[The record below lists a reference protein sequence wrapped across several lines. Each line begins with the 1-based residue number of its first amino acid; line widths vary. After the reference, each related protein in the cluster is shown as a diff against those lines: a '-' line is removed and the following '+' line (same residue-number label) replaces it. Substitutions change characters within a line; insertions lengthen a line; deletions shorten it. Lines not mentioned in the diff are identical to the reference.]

1 MVTSNER
8 DVITKLV
15 DQVLEACAHPRYE
28 ALKDMW
34 TRHNRLE
41 KVEKVPVSIHLH
53 GGYPVIW
60 QELIPADQLVCTD
73 PLAKAIELQ
82 LRQKLYRHNF
92 IPDDN
97 VLLPTIWLNPIK
109 PSAAIEGVFLEVRA
123 TGGHEISAA
132 EGAEH
137 SGLNEMAQLWGMPFK
152 ITETNTSGGAYKVE
166 PVIHNEG
173 DMADLRH
180 AKYVIDQQATQ
191 DLVDRASE
199 LINSRLP
206 VKIASDEVRASPSET
221 VVSLMGMDAILYGV
235 YDQPELLHKMMDFI
249 TDGTIAYQQSREAAG
264 AVDSEESWS
273 YRTHFEHLPEGADPG
288 ELKNHWTYISA
299 QSLCGLS
306 PGMYEEFLQPYHE
319 RMSAVLGEDRAY
331 YHGCEDLT
339 KKIPIIRKLPNL
351 RRFHISAWTNLE
363 SAVDQLGREFVLE
376 SNVHGPDTWSV
387 YTEDDM
393 RSSLKSIMDVAGDA
407 VTDINVTDVETTFGD
422 PRKLTRWAEIAQEVT
437 QDYA

>member
-1 MVTSNER
+1 MVTNPER
-8 DVITKLV
+8 DVLTGLV
-15 DQVLEACAHPRYE
+15 ADVLEACADPRYE
-28 ALKDMW
+28 ALKNMW

-41 KVEKVPVSIHLH
+41 KVDKIPVSIHLH

-60 QELIPADQLVCTD
+60 QELIPADQLVCID

-82 LRQKLYRHNF
+82 LRQKLYRHNS

-97 VLLPTIWLNPIK
+97 VLLPTIWLNPVK
-109 PSAAIEGVFLEVRA
+109 PSAAVEGAFQEVRA

-137 SGLNEMAQLWGMPFK
+137 TGLTEMAQLWGLPFK
-152 ITETNTSGGAYKVE
+152 VQQTSANGGAYKVE
-166 PVIHNEG
+166 PVVIIED
-173 DMADLRH
+173 DMSGLRH
-180 AKYVIDQQATQ
+180 ASYVIDEKATQ
-191 DLVDRASE
+191 SVVDQAIELVSG
-199 LINSRLP
+199 RLP

-249 TDGTIAYQQSREAAG
+249 TDGTIAYQRSREAAG
-264 AVDSEESWS
+264 AVDAEESWS
-273 YRTHFEHLPEGADPG
+273 YRTHFEYLPEGANPG
-288 ELKNHWTYISA
+288 DLKNHWTYISA

-306 PGMYEEFLQPYHE
+306 PTMYEEFLQPYHE
-319 RMSAVLGEDRAY
+319 RMSAVLGEDRVY

-351 RRFHISAWTNLE
+351 RRFHISAWTDLE
-363 SAVDQLGREFVLE
+363 AAVDQLGREFVLE

-387 YTEDDM
+387 YSPADV
-393 RSSLKSIMDVAGDA
+393 RQSLQNIVDVAGDA
-407 VTDINVTDVETTFGD
+407 ITDINVTDVETTFGD
-422 PRKLTRWAEIAQEVT
+422 PSKLTRWAEIAQEVT
-437 QDYA
+437 QS